1 VDSLTKKFGDFKA
14 VDGISFKVEEGEI
27 FGFLGPNGAGKSTTM
42 MILTTLL
49 KPTSGRAL
57 VGGYDVMSDAKKVR
71 EKIGYVQ
78 QEISVDEFLTGRENL
93 YLHARINQIP
103 RNLIKSRIDDV
114 LELVELGEKKDQ
126 ASLTYSGGMR
136 KRLDIANGLLSRP
149 SVLFLDEP
157 TVGLDIQTRRKIWG
171 YIKKIRKD
179 FGMTVFIS
187 THYMEEADNLCDRI
201 GIIDHG
207 KIQVIDTPKSMK
219 SAIGN
224 EIISFN
230 LVDGKANQDA
240 IIDQISKIEL
250 IKWLKVHY
258 SIFYNKNISV
268 KELKSER
275 DKNFLLKLKSKIS
288 HSEKTIN
295 IDGKKINMI
304 QENEISKIDWKKY
317 KVNIVLECT
326 GKFNTKEKSSQHI
339 NSGANKVIVSAP
351 CKGAKSIIYGVNEKN
366 LKSSDQVISAASC
379 TTNCLAPVAQTLN
392 EDFGIERGFMTTI
405 HSYTADQRLL
415 DNSHKDLRRAR
426 SAPNSIV
433 PTTTGATKSLGDI
446 IPRLKGKIE
455 GISIRVPTPNV
466 SLIEFVFSSS
476 KNLTAE
482 EINNSFIKA
491 SKSKLKNILETN
503 NEPLVSSDFNHNPH
517 SAIVDL
523 ALTKVIENKMA
534 KVSAWYDN
542 EWGFASR
549 MCDLANYF
557 GKI

>member
-1 VDSLTKKFGDFKA
+1 VDSLTKEFGDFKA

-49 KPTSGRAL
+49 KPTSGRVL

-219 SAIGN
+219 STIGN

-240 IIDQISKIEL
+240 IIDQI
-250 IKWLKVHY
+250 
-258 SIFYNKNISV
+258 
-268 KELKSER
+268 
-275 DKNFLLKLKSKIS
+275 
-288 HSEKTIN
+288 
-295 IDGKKINMI
+295 
-304 QENEISKIDWKKY
+304 
-317 KVNIVLECT
+317 
-326 GKFNTKEKSSQHI
+326 
-339 NSGANKVIVSAP
+339 
-351 CKGAKSIIYGVNEKN
+351 
-366 LKSSDQVISAASC
+366 
-379 TTNCLAPVAQTLN
+379 
-392 EDFGIERGFMTTI
+392 
-405 HSYTADQRLL
+405 
-415 DNSHKDLRRAR
+415 
-426 SAPNSIV
+426 
-433 PTTTGATKSLGDI
+433 
-446 IPRLKGKIE
+446 GKIE
-455 GISIRVPTPNV
+455 FVKEVKNKEG
-466 SLIEFVFSSS
+466 LITVFSTKSNEVIPKIFQES
-476 KNLTAE
+476 TNLDMKIRSLTLKQPTLDDV
-482 EINNSFIKA
+482 FI
-491 SKSKLKNILETN
+491 SYTG
-503 NEPLVSSDFNHNPH
+503 H
-517 SAIVDL
+517 DL
-523 ALTKVIENKMA
+523 RDKTENK
-534 KVSAWYDN
+534 KY
-542 EWGFASR
+542 SR
-549 MCDLANYF
+549 RKEFNLNRRK
-557 GKI
+557 GL

>member
-1 VDSLTKKFGDFKA
+1 VDSLTKEFGGFKA

-240 IIDQISKIEL
+240 IIDPI
-250 IKWLKVHY
+250 
-258 SIFYNKNISV
+258 
-268 KELKSER
+268 
-275 DKNFLLKLKSKIS
+275 
-288 HSEKTIN
+288 
-295 IDGKKINMI
+295 
-304 QENEISKIDWKKY
+304 
-317 KVNIVLECT
+317 
-326 GKFNTKEKSSQHI
+326 
-339 NSGANKVIVSAP
+339 
-351 CKGAKSIIYGVNEKN
+351 
-366 LKSSDQVISAASC
+366 
-379 TTNCLAPVAQTLN
+379 
-392 EDFGIERGFMTTI
+392 
-405 HSYTADQRLL
+405 
-415 DNSHKDLRRAR
+415 
-426 SAPNSIV
+426 
-433 PTTTGATKSLGDI
+433 
-446 IPRLKGKIE
+446 GKIE
-455 GISIRVPTPNV
+455 FVKEVKNKDG
-466 SLIEFVFSSS
+466 LITVFSTKSNEVIPKIFQES
-476 KNLTAE
+476 ANLDMKIRSLTLKQPTLDDV
-482 EINNSFIKA
+482 FI
-491 SKSKLKNILETN
+491 SYTGHDLRDET
-503 NEPLVSSDFNHNPH
+503 
-517 SAIVDL
+517 
-523 ALTKVIENKMA
+523 ENK
-534 KVSAWYDN
+534 KY
-542 EWGFASR
+542 SR
-549 MCDLANYF
+549 RKEFNLNRRK
-557 GKI
+557 GL